1 MFYKR
6 SILPALQAHM
16 TKKQVTVLTG
26 MRRTGKTTLLKYLME
41 QSDVP
46 QKMFFDLE
54 RLDNRELFSEK
65 NYETIVYA
73 LTQRGIQFS
82 EKVLIGMDEIQL
94 VPNLPSVIKYLYDH
108 YDIKFIL
115 TGSSSYYL
123 KNHFEESMAGRKKI
137 FEVYPLRFGELLDFI
152 GVPYP
157 AVESTPFNRP
167 FLHAEYQRLHPY
179 YESFIQFGGFPEVV
193 LSESEA
199 DKKDL
204 IADILSS
211 YINFDIA
218 SVMDFKKSE
227 TAYKLIKLL
236 ATRIGSKV
244 DISKLASMAGLSR
257 HSLENYLQ
265 LFEQSYLI
273 QTIPVSSA
281 SPDREIVKAKKLY
294 FLDNG
299 IASLA
304 AELGSGAKFEN
315 AIFNQLR
322 NWGAVSYYSMKS
334 GQEIDFILDRK
345 IAVEVKETAALT
357 DLNHTARLAQNLDIE
372 TCYVVARHP
381 TNVFEG
387 FYWGGGIF

>member
-193 LSESEA
+193 LSENEA

-244 DISKLASMAGLSR
+244 DISKLASIAGLSR

-322 NWGAVSYYSMKS
+322 HWGTVSYYSMKS

>member
-46 QKMFFDLE
+46 QKIFFDLE

-157 AVESTPFNRP
+157 AADSTPFNRP
-167 FLHAEYQRLHPY
+167 FLNAEYQRLHPY

-193 LSESEA
+193 LSENEA

-244 DISKLASMAGLSR
+244 DISKLASIAGLSR

-281 SPDREIVKAKKLY
+281 NPDREIVKAKKLY

-322 NWGAVSYYSMKS
+322 HWGAVSYYSMKS

-357 DLNHTARLAQNLDIE
+357 DLHHTARLAQNLDIE

>member
-46 QKMFFDLE
+46 QKIFFDLE

-157 AVESTPFNRP
+157 AADSTPFNRP
-167 FLHAEYQRLHPY
+167 FLNAEYQRLHPY

-193 LSESEA
+193 LSENEA

-322 NWGAVSYYSMKS
+322 HWGAVSYYSMKS

-357 DLNHTARLAQNLDIE
+357 DLHHTARLAQNLDIE

>member
-41 QSDVP
+41 QSDIP

-73 LTQRGIQFS
+73 LTQRGVQFS

-167 FLHAEYQRLHPY
+167 FLNAEYQRLHPY

-244 DISKLASMAGLSR
+244 DISKLASIAGLSR

-322 NWGAVSYYSMKS
+322 NWGAISYYSMKS

-357 DLNHTARLAQNLDIE
+357 DLHHTARLAQNLDIE
-372 TCYVVARHP
+372 TCYVVGRHP

>member
-46 QKMFFDLE
+46 QKIFFDLE

>member
-157 AVESTPFNRP
+157 AAEFTPFNRP

-244 DISKLASMAGLSR
+244 DISKLASIAGLSR

-315 AIFNQLR
+315 AIFNQLHH
-322 NWGAVSYYSMKS
+322 WGAVSYYSMKS

-357 DLNHTARLAQNLDIE
+357 DLHHTTRLAQNLDIE